1 MFSIIIKTD
10 FRGEKDPLHGDAI
23 NQAIRTAASQAIEA
37 IFERNENGARVKVAV
52 ESNGNYDPQYNSH
65 IGTMK
70 PIGNGVFGGGIG
82 STDNDYTTATDT
94 EHKPAYGGG
103 FGPNSMTGFGPTGAG
118 SRTDT
123 QNRIGSYTGI
133 ASPYA
138 QQKQSQSQQ
147 GGFLSNLSN
156 LTTYIP
162 SFGKGTKETHGLN
175 SSDFPGLISSS
186 EYDRDGGHGT
196 YTGVV
201 LPPGGSSGLGSGS
214 SISGR
219 GKWLNETQTTSS
231 TQKADTSGE
240 YESKIVNEFT
250 SHGGVKRAAPS
261 RKESSDFAQKCSTLD
276 ISQVVKLL
284 DAKLDDHEWV
294 TRLKALHGIEAL
306 LKTGNKTVIEYFSEN
321 CENILKQSEAVQETI
336 RQQAEKVAKL
346 LNFNDNDDD
355 ESNYGPALIEG
366 FQEMSVSNGSKSQ
379 RKPVS
384 FVSDPSTSDADSLL
398 GITTAVAD
406 NSDDIF
412 GGFDISSGQPSEPA
426 KTTSTSTSR
435 QQPSKKSVSPSVSN
449 SNNKSTS
456 TTTPSSPLDLDFLLS
471 SAPPATLNQTT
482 SKTSNQQ
489 QSATV
494 PPPIFA
500 TTYPYAQT
508 VPPTYAYGVPYQVVY
523 TTQPVV
529 PQVVQPILATK
540 PPFGHT
546 SPLTKTMPPPIL
558 PQTSPQH
565 MSPSSFGFISEPSTN
580 TNKQEHDSF
589 DFVKEAY
596 LK

>member
-1 MFSIIIKTD
+1 
-10 FRGEKDPLHGDAI
+10 
-23 NQAIRTAASQAIEA
+23 
-37 IFERNENGARVKVAV
+37 
-52 ESNGNYDPQYNSH
+52 
-65 IGTMK
+65 MK
-70 PIGNGVFGGGIG
+70 PIGNGVYGGGIG
-82 STDNDYTTATDT
+82 STDNDYTTASDT
-94 EHKPAYGGG
+94 ENKPAYGGG
-103 FGPNSMTGFGPTGAG
+103 FGSNSMTGFGPTGIG

-123 QNRIGSYTGI
+123 QNRIGTYAGGGI

-138 QQKQSQSQQ
+138 QQKQAQSQQ
-147 GGFLSNLSN
+147 GGGFLANLSN

-162 SFGKGTKETHGLN
+162 TFGKGTTKETHGLN
-175 SSDFPGLISSS
+175 GSDFPGLISSS
-186 EYDRDGGHGT
+186 EYDRDGGQGT
-196 YTGVV
+196 YVGVV
-201 LPPGGSSGLGSGS
+201 LPPGGSAGLGSGTS
-214 SISGR
+214 SSGR
-219 GKWLNETQTTSS
+219 GKWLNESQSTSS

-276 ISQVVKLL
+276 ILQVVKLL
-284 DAKLDDHEWV
+284 DVKLDDHEWV

-306 LKTGNKTVIEYFSEN
+306 LKTGNKTVMDYFSEN

-355 ESNYGPALIEG
+355 DESNYGPTLIEG
-366 FQEMSVSNGSKSQ
+366 FQEMSVSSGSKSQQ

-398 GITTAVAD
+398 GIATTTAD

-412 GGFDISSGQPSEPA
+412 GGFDISSGKSSESTKP
-426 KTTSTSTSR
+426 TSTSTNR
-435 QQPSKKSVSPSVSN
+435 QPLKKSVSPSVSN
-449 SNNKSTS
+449 NNSNNKSTS
-456 TTTPSSPLDLDFLLS
+456 TATPSSPLDLDFLLS
-471 SAPPATLNQTT
+471 SAPPATPNQTN
-482 SKTSNQQ
+482 KTPTQQ
-489 QSATV
+489 QQPTV
-494 PPPIFA
+494 SPPFFA
-500 TTYPYAQT
+500 TTYPYPQT
-508 VPPTYAYGVPYQVVY
+508 VVPPTAYPYGVPYQVVY
-523 TTQPVV
+523 ATGPVV
-529 PQVVQPILATK
+529 QQPIVQPIIATK

-558 PQTSPQH
+558 PQSSPQH
-565 MSPSSFGFISEPSTN
+565 MSPSSFGFISEPAS